1 MRLRIVVPLAALCA
15 LVAAVPALA
24 SEGPH
29 LSRAQTKEISALVD
43 RFIRDVVLREN
54 LPDGWRISGPQMRGG
69 IAKKDWYE
77 GHELPVQR
85 LRVIGDDWSHAW
97 NATYPAYGPVQ
108 DEIGLSVTLRIGR
121 GENAEAWD
129 EEMVLV
135 RGRGTW
141 LVNGF
146 YTNAIFRLGKGHQ
159 GSCLTSK
166 CKTTGLN
173 DFAPSSGPGIGAG
186 APMLGME
193 WFWVIVGAVVGVP
206 LTALLGWA
214 LYGRFRDRRAWAEYL
229 ATRRA

>member
-1 MRLRIVVPLAALCA
+1 MRRRILFLLAALCA
-15 LVAAVPALA
+15 LAAAAPALA
-24 SEGPH
+24 EPH
-29 LSRAQTKEISALVD
+29 LTRAQDKEISALVN
-43 RFIRDVVLREN
+43 RFIHDIVLREN
-54 LPDGWRISGPQMRGG
+54 LPDGWRISGPEMRGG
-69 IAKKDWYE
+69 ITKKDWYA

-85 LRVIGDDWSHAW
+85 LRVIGDEWSHAW
-97 NATYPAYGPVQ
+97 YATYPASGPVQ
-108 DEIGLSVTLRIGR
+108 DEVGLSVSLRVGR
-121 GENAEAWD
+121 GENAEVWD

-135 RGRGTW
+135 RRHGTW
-141 LVNGF
+141 LVNAL
-146 YTNAIFRLGKGHQ
+146 YTNAIFRLGHKKH
-159 GSCLTSK
+159 GSCVTSD

-173 DFAPSSGPGIGAG
+173 DFVPASGTRGGGGG